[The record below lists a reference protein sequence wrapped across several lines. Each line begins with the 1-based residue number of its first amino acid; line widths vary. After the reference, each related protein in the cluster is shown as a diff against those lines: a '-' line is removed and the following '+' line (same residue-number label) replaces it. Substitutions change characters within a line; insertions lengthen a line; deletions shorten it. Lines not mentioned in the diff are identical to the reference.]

1 MRGVSA
7 GDLTRVA
14 DSGSPECRSPRE
26 LALAI
31 ERGLD
36 AASCSSVAAAGE
48 LGEGACGR
56 CLRCLVV
63 PSVSC
68 ALGDDVKR
76 MSFRMSFRLLQSF
89 AAVGEHSFAS

>member
-7 GDLTRVA
+7 GDLARVA

-26 LALAI
+26 PALAI

-36 AASCSSVAAAGE
+36 AASCSSVVAAGE
-48 LGEGACGR
+48 LGKGACGR
-56 CLRCLVV
+56 CLGYLVL

-68 ALGDDVKR
+68 ALGDVK
-76 MSFRMSFRLLQSF
+76 RMSFRLLQSF
-89 AAVGEHSFAS
+89 AAVGEHCFAS